1 MANNFL
7 PVYKDHLDEEDYIDI
22 EVSPCSYFFSCP
34 KSSPQ
39 NREFEFKMAS
49 NTNDKKSTTSPADEL
64 FYKGKLLLLHQ
75 KFLQTEPF
83 QQDLEEET
91 FCINFLI
98 TPIGSCNVSPAHSCR
113 VSFELNHPNGHFF
126 EWSSTEFTTG
136 SSSMDNHNSPNKK
149 VLSKKLNLIK
159 YSLISQKLK
168 ASRAYLK
175 SLFTKSSCSSGN
187 SCSRKDMK
195 LSKKQISFKNTYIGT
210 RLNPII
216 ERADGTRSFSAAE
229 TKWNS
234 ARKCLSSSSTNSS
247 STGGSFSSSN
257 SSFNSNNDL
266 YELNFTS
273 EIEGSIEAA
282 VAHCF
287 AKKMD
292 DVFVTLRFNHG
303 DINEKVGAGEGS
315 QTFGGSEGLGFEE
328 AAGLDEP
335 LGGTSVATAAD
346 DDNDSDLESESESE
360 KSDNVVVEKVKKRN
374 LIVMSMRRIGI

>member
-64 FYKGKLLLLHQ
+64 FYKGRLLPLHQ

-98 TPIGSCNVSPAHSCR
+98 TPIGSCNVSPAHSCS

-126 EWSSTEFTTG
+126 EWTSTEFTTS

-149 VLSKKLNLIK
+149 VWSKKLNLIK

-187 SCSRKDMK
+187 SCSRNDMK
-195 LSKKQISFKNTYIGT
+195 LSKKKTPFKNTYIGT

-234 ARKCLSSSSTNSS
+234 PRKCLSSSSTNSS

-257 SSFNSNNDL
+257 SSFNSNNDF

-282 VAHCF
+282 VAHC
-287 AKKMD
+287 KKSQKLI
-292 DVFVTLRFNHG
+292 TIPTNKLSA
-303 DINEKVGAGEGS
+303 VGHYEVS
-315 QTFGGSEGLGFEE
+315 H
-328 AAGLDEP
+328 
-335 LGGTSVATAAD
+335 
-346 DDNDSDLESESESE
+346 
-360 KSDNVVVEKVKKRN
+360 R
-374 LIVMSMRRIGI
+374 